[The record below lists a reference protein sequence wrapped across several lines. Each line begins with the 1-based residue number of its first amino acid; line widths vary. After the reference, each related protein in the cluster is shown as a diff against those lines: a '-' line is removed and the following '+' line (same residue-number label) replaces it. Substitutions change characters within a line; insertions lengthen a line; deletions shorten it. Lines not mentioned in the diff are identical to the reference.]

1 MFLTCSC
8 TSVAPNHQQQCDQQI
23 AKSETSINAMTLAK
37 YWKLDFSELIPG
49 GKQTGCWEEWPEW
62 PWSCFSV
69 KVPHMVHTLYILIS
83 CINWAAASSLKK
95 NCTCIW
101 WKKILHR
108 HIVSFCEDGEGWH
121 FELNDPSGL
130 ASCLLC
136 FSRRHAHH
144 IVKQAGDVA
153 AVLVKVQYMISYNIF
168 NIFDLS
174 YITLWKSYNANTPL
188 IYPHKGSCTY
198 YVITD
203 GGGGSLQMIT
213 VLHRGGPAN
222 DYGIT

>member
-188 IYPHKGSCTY
+188 IYPHNRLLYRIRYALKKKTILFGNFSQH
-198 YVITD
+198 
-203 GGGGSLQMIT
+203 GGGSSQIPKL
-213 VLHRGGPAN
+213 L
-222 DYGIT
+222 

>member
-1 MFLTCSC
+1 MHFLIPPDFQDSPLCGGGVCPFLYIKSYIHNIQRAKKCSAVMFLTCSC

-95 NCTCIW
+95 
-101 WKKILHR
+101 KLH
-108 HIVSFCEDGEGWH
+108 
-121 FELNDPSGL
+121 
-130 ASCLLC
+130 
-136 FSRRHAHH
+136 
-144 IVKQAGDVA
+144 
-153 AVLVKVQYMISYNIF
+153 
-168 NIFDLS
+168 
-174 YITLWKSYNANTPL
+174 
-188 IYPHKGSCTY
+188 
-198 YVITD
+198 
-203 GGGGSLQMIT
+203 
-213 VLHRGGPAN
+213 LHLMKENFAQ
-222 DYGIT
+222 THC